1 MLQEIIYSLA
11 GFPGDVVF
19 EDPTPSAG
27 ERAGLRLADSIPI
40 LEESERASITRV
52 LKIGSAAR
60 DIQYLRDVGCD
71 SLYLS
76 SVFESAGAIIEK
88 FHNDLLDME
97 RRAELE
103 LLTGATSLELALRSW
118 ETVLPEASD
127 CIRGAFEQKL
137 SGPDVLKYIQSRS
150 SLSLSNP
157 AVVKMYRLLINGCE
171 ATTRVHL
178 LSWLLYGHIIDPNE
192 EFFIEVDHGQVPR
205 VCEERLPVWMGSKSA
220 HDLLYAGQ
228 ALAKMRQCRHK
239 IKIDLGQ
246 HVNEVVA
253 AGSDFAT
260 GIAVSRLKNKISKEV
275 GTLVQPGSIREL
287 LSSIRD
293 YPLLGRGLLWDM
305 FIEEVDKSS
314 NIEAG
319 IRVAE
324 ELGFEDVTFSSFNGV
339 TSPCLSPRWPLSE
352 VVTSEQEQLYAD
364 VFTMLLSVR
373 KAGKHVNSAWLAI
386 HRHGLLLSRKRL
398 HDKTEHKLQLLF
410 QALRAR
416 IGILLENL
424 VFYFQSDVVD
434 SYMSDLTS
442 QLEQSS
448 DGFPEAVKLHKKAMS
463 GIYAECFVGSRV
475 ISSCLVQILEQAETF
490 ASLAS
495 QRERSLKYDEE
506 LDLRSVLDGLE
517 KLERDF
523 NRSSGLLFELLS
535 SVKSVQGSS
544 NLARLILRLDWN
556 GMYSRLTLHSK
567 NQLK

>member
-1 MLQEIIYSLA
+1 MLQEVIYSLA

-19 EDPTPSAG
+19 EDPAPSAG
-27 ERAGLRLADSIPI
+27 EPAGLKLADGIPI
-40 LEESERASITRV
+40 LEKSERASITRV

-88 FHNDLLDME
+88 FQDDLLDME
-97 RRAELE
+97 RRAGLE

-137 SGPDVLKYIQSRS
+137 SGPDVLKYIQARS
-150 SLSLSNP
+150 SRSLSNP
-157 AVVKMYRLLINGCE
+157 SILKMYSLLINGCE
-171 ATTRVHL
+171 ATTRVQL
-178 LSWLLYGHIIDPNE
+178 LSWLLYGHIIDPND
-192 EFFIEVDHGQVPR
+192 EFFIEVSDDGKVQQVR
-205 VCEERLPVWMGSKSA
+205 EERLPVWMESKNA

-228 ALAKMRQCRHK
+228 ALAEMRQRRHE
-239 IKIDLGQ
+239 IKIDFGQ
-246 HVNEVVA
+246 HVDEVVA
-253 AGSDFAT
+253 AGSEFAM
-260 GIAVSRLKNKISKEV
+260 GIAVSRLKNKVSKEV
-275 GTLVQPGSIREL
+275 GTLVPPGSIKEL

-293 YPLLGRGLLWDM
+293 YPLLGRGLMWDL
-305 FIEEVDKSS
+305 FIEEVDKSF

-319 IRVAE
+319 VRVAE
-324 ELGFEDVTFSSFNGV
+324 ELVENVTFSSFNGV
-339 TSPCLSPRWPLSE
+339 TSPCLSPPWPLSE

-386 HRHGLLLSRKRL
+386 HRHGLLSSRQRL
-398 HDKTEHKLQLLF
+398 QDKTERRLQLLF

-416 IGILLENL
+416 MGILLQNL
-424 VFYFQSDVVD
+424 IFYFQSDVVD
-434 SYMSDLTS
+434 SYMSGLSS
-442 QLEQSS
+442 QLEESS
-448 DGFPEAVKLHKKAMS
+448 DGFPMAVKLHKKAIS
-463 GIYAECFVGSRV
+463 GIYTECFVGSRV
-475 ISSCLVQILEQAETF
+475 ISSCLVQILEQAERFT
-490 ASLAS
+490 SLVS
-495 QRERSLKYDEE
+495 QRERSWKCDEE
-506 LDLRSVLDGLE
+506 PDLGSMLDGLE

-556 GMYSRLTLHSK
+556 GTYSKRTLYSK
-567 NQLK
+567 NWL